1 MVRLGR
7 IELIEFRHL
16 GHDRI
21 REGFLRGQAGSD
33 FPRDVT
39 LRLVMPEDG
48 GTILRTVVVALP
60 VARGRIVIAKKASRI
75 PRYVTLAGSNSSCWP
90 LPFTAAQILWINL
103 VTDGLEDVALA
114 FEPGG
119 TRSAAP
125 STPVPK
131 RGSATPMSANC
142 RRPTIPDLLV

>member
-1 MVRLGR
+1 
-7 IELIEFRHL
+7 
-16 GHDRI
+16 
-21 REGFLRGQAGSD
+21 
-33 FPRDVT
+33 
-39 LRLVMPEDG
+39 MPEDG

-114 FEPGG
+114 FEP
-119 TRSAAP
+119 
-125 STPVPK
+125 VE
-131 RGSATPMSANC
+131 
-142 RRPTIPDLLV
+142 PDLLRHPPRSRNEGVLRRCQRIADGQRSRIC